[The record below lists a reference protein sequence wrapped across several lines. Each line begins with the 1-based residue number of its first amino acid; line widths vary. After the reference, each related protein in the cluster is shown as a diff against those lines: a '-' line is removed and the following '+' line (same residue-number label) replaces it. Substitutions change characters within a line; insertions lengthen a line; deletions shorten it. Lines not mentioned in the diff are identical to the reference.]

1 MFFAAAGA
9 SDYSLPKFL
18 VVVGLS
24 RAVRYFAI
32 AFVASEYGRG
42 FLHVLR
48 HPLQHWGWLL
58 LALTLIAAMIVGGI
72 LISRRVEGGSAAQP
86 SAAG

>member
-9 SDYSLPKFL
+9 SDYPLPKFL
-18 VVVGLS
+18 IIVTVC

-32 AFVASEYGRG
+32 AFVAGHYGRG
-42 FLHVLR
+42 LIRVLR

-58 LALTLIAAMIVGGI
+58 FALVLIAGLIGGGI
-72 LISRRVEGGSAAQP
+72 LMGRRLEEAPAD
-86 SAAG
+86 